1 MHESLELLLALVRK
15 AEEGKINGYALDIPF
30 FLSRWLFPPSEREQS
45 ASTLLRARAQEKETL
60 GILERNYLISAI
72 SEWTGVS
79 QRTIYNSIHNH
90 RRDLKGRNNEPE

>member
-1 MHESLELLLALVRK
+1 MHEELTLLFALVRR

-45 ASTLLRARAQEKETL
+45 ASTLPRAQETL

-72 SEWTGVS
+72 SEWTGIS
-79 QRTIYNSIHNH
+79 QRTIHDHAQAN
-90 RRDLKGRNNEPE
+90 RRDLKGN

>member
-1 MHESLELLLALVRK
+1 MHEELTLLFALVRK

-30 FLSRWLFPPSEREQS
+30 FLSRWLFPESASRAGAHSREQ
-45 ASTLLRARAQEKETL
+45 ETL

-90 RRDLKGRNNEPE
+90 RRDLKGRNNECKF

>member
-1 MHESLELLLALVRK
+1 MHEELTLLLLATKK
-15 AEEGKINGYALDIPF
+15 AEEGKIDGYALDIPF

-45 ASTLLRARAQEKETL
+45 ASTLPRAQEKETL

-79 QRTIYNSIHNH
+79 QRVIYNHIYNH
-90 RRDLKGRNNEPE
+90 RRDLKGTDNE

>member
-1 MHESLELLLALVRK
+1 MHEELTLLFALVRK

-30 FLSRWLFPPSEREQS
+30 FLSRWLFPQS
-45 ASTLLRARAQEKETL
+45 ASRARAHSREQETL
-60 GILERNYLISAI
+60 GILERNYLLSAI

-90 RRDLKGRNNEPE
+90 RRDLKGRNNECKF

>member
-1 MHESLELLLALVRK
+1 MHEELTLLFALVRK

-30 FLSRWLFPPSEREQS
+30 FLSRWLFPQS
-45 ASTLLRARAQEKETL
+45 ASRARAHSREQETL

-79 QRTIYNSIHNH
+79 QRVIHDHIYNH
-90 RRDLKGRNNEPE
+90 RRDLKGRNDEPKF

>member
-1 MHESLELLLALVRK
+1 MHEELTLLFALVRK

-30 FLSRWLFPPSEREQS
+30 FLSRWLFPQS

-60 GILERNYLISAI
+60 SILERNYLISAI

-90 RRDLKGRNNEPE
+90 RRDLKGRNNECKF

>member
-1 MHESLELLLALVRK
+1 MHEKLTLLLLATRK
-15 AEEGKINGYALDIPF
+15 AEEGKIDGYALDIPF

-45 ASTLLRARAQEKETL
+45 ASTLPRAQEKETL

-79 QRTIYNSIHNH
+79 QRVIYNHIYNH
-90 RRDLKGRNNEPE
+90 RRDLKGTDNE

>member
-15 AEEGKINGYALDIPF
+15 AEEGKIDGYALDIPF

-45 ASTLLRARAQEKETL
+45 ASTLPREEL

-72 SEWTGVS
+72 SEWTGIS
-79 QRTIYNSIHNH
+79 QRTIFELRSSQP
-90 RRDLKGRNNEPE
+90 KGFERKLTNEPE

>member
-30 FLSRWLFPPSEREQS
+30 FLSRWLFPQS
-45 ASTLLRARAQEKETL
+45 ASRARAHSREQETL

>member
-1 MHESLELLLALVRK
+1 MHEELTLLFALVRK
-15 AEEGKINGYALDIPF
+15 AEEGKIDGYALDIPF

-45 ASTLLRARAQEKETL
+45 ASTLPRAQETL

-72 SEWTGVS
+72 SEWTGIS

-90 RRDLKGRNNEPE
+90 RRDLKGRNNECKF

>member
-1 MHESLELLLALVRK
+1 MHEELTLLFALVRK

-30 FLSRWLFPPSEREQS
+30 FLSRWLFPQS
-45 ASTLLRARAQEKETL
+45 ASRARAHSREQETL

-90 RRDLKGRNNEPE
+90 RRDLKGRNNECKF

>member
-45 ASTLLRARAQEKETL
+45 ASFGLPKETL

-90 RRDLKGRNNEPE
+90 RRDLKGRNDEPKF

>member
-1 MHESLELLLALVRK
+1 MHEELTLLFALVRK

-30 FLSRWLFPPSEREQS
+30 FLSRWLFPQS
-45 ASTLLRARAQEKETL
+45 ASRARVHSREQETL

-90 RRDLKGRNNEPE
+90 RRDLKGRNNECKF

>member
-1 MHESLELLLALVRK
+1 MHEELTLLFALVRK
-15 AEEGKINGYALDIPF
+15 AEEGKIDGYALDIPF

-45 ASTLLRARAQEKETL
+45 ASTLPRAQEKETL
-60 GILERNYLISAI
+60 SILERNYLISAI

-90 RRDLKGRNNEPE
+90 RRDLKGTDNECKF

>member
-1 MHESLELLLALVRK
+1 MHEELTLLFALVRR
-15 AEEGKINGYALDIPF
+15 AEEGKIDGYALDIPF
-30 FLSRWLFPPSEREQS
+30 FLSRWLFPQS
-45 ASTLLRARAQEKETL
+45 ASRARAHSREQETL

-90 RRDLKGRNNEPE
+90 RRDLKGRNNECKF

>member
-1 MHESLELLLALVRK
+1 MHEELALLFALVRK

-30 FLSRWLFPPSEREQS
+30 FLSRWLFPQS
-45 ASTLLRARAQEKETL
+45 ASRARDSALPKETL
-60 GILERNYLISAI
+60 GILERNYLLSAI

-90 RRDLKGRNNEPE
+90 RRDLKGRNNECKF